1 MPTYTV
7 NLSVKGI
14 KTLREK
20 LKAIEKLLTD
30 KKLYEYIAEKCMKEL
45 NEITLEKLT
54 TVDEENIDTSYYA
67 SRHQYKIEGN
77 TIYIYNDSTIDISSK
92 NMSEVTKAKYPAQL
106 SLAKIVEYGIG
117 YTGANFT
124 VIPEGTALPSD
135 NWEYDVNNHGYKG
148 WYYTDENG
156 EVIWTNGFE
165 GRLIYHE
172 LVSRIKRNASKW
184 ISEYIG
190 KNIK

>member
-30 KKLYEYIAEKCMKEL
+30 KKIYEYIAEKCMKEL

>member
-1 MPTYTV
+1 MSTYTV
-7 NLSVKGI
+7 NLSVKGM
-14 KTLREK
+14 KD
-20 LKAIEKLLTD
+20 LKNYFEQIRKLLTD
-30 KKLYEYIAEKCMKEL
+30 KRLYNFIANKCMEEL
-45 NEITLEKLT
+45 NEITLERLT
-54 TVDEENIDTSYYA
+54 TIDEESIDTSYYA
-67 SRHQYKIEGN
+67 SRHQFRIEGDI
-77 TIYIYNDSTIDISSK
+77 IYIFNDSTIDIASK

-135 NWEYDVNNHGYKG
+135 DWEYDVNNHGYKG
-148 WYYTDENG
+148 WYYTDESGNI
-156 EVIWTNGFE
+156 IWTNGFE

-184 ISEYIG
+184 IKEYLD

>member
-7 NLSVKGI
+7 NLSIKGI

-20 LKAIEKLLTD
+20 LKSIEKLLND
-30 KKLYEYIAEKCMKEL
+30 KKIYEYIAEKCMKEL

-77 TIYIYNDSTIDISSK
+77 IIYIYNDSTIDISSK

>member
-7 NLSVKGI
+7 NLSIKGI

-30 KKLYEYIAEKCMKEL
+30 KKIYEYIAEKCMKEL

-77 TIYIYNDSTIDISSK
+77 IIYIYNDSTIDISSK

>member
-7 NLSVKGI
+7 NLSIKGI

-30 KKLYEYIAEKCMKEL
+30 KKIYEYIAEKCMKEL

-77 TIYIYNDSTIDISSK
+77 IIYIYNDSTIDISSK

-184 ISEYIG
+184 ILEYIG